1 MRENVNPKSLK
12 GNDQLDRVREL
23 MGKMQPLNESTSLS
37 ELELIKKGPNNVI
50 YGIVRENHKYFIK
63 TTNKTSGTLVAEDFD
78 YIGGLQNKFSEAYNS
93 YAAVTKQLNL
103 KFDMLNESLGIKTHN
118 NILESDGMAIGGQGF
133 VIQEEEVEEQK
144 ENKGGDIEYANEQKD
159 FDPNDTGEPGEDLV
173 SEEDIDENFVLAADE
188 ARDNGE
194 KEFEYP
200 KGSGKMHPVT
210 IKSKIDEEEEEKLE
224 EKTVLKVDAPA
235 PAEPEMEEPIEDEVS
250 MEDDMEAP
258 VDAGMDMEEPA
269 MDDEGDDEEDSTKK
283 IQKLTGKIGQALRE
297 LDEADVEL
305 EKYVIN
311 SIISALNLDE
321 FSDEDIEDIIS
332 KLEGEEEEDEAEAAE
347 AGEMDMEEPSMEE
360 EPAEEEVE
368 EEEMEVAESVTY
380 TKSQLVESLTKK
392 LVKESIEEH
401 HMGKKRPTYT
411 KYPEYDRKSYITMK
425 EDDSMYVDCP
435 ECMGEGCSHCD
446 DLGYHLSN
454 EDGMFDSEPESTP
467 KDGIANDFMALDIE
481 TGRQRPID
489 RDGNEIRNDI
499 DSYQQP
505 NKYDDEMLD
514 EDDGYGVDVLDA
526 IADNFD
532 KDGNGVSD
540 KIDSYQKSS
549 RDSEKVDIMNYFDD
563 NDTKTKDMSAKNL
576 GLDIEYFSGQ
586 PSESPNPGVA
596 EPAVRPN
603 TPPKEIPKRGPWT
616 TPKTKPNPKAVKD
629 GNDMSK
635 PKRSFRRIG
644 GYRK

>member
-1 MRENVNPKSLK
+1 MRKNVNPKSLK
-12 GNDQLDRVREL
+12 GNDKLDRVREL
-23 MGKMQPLNESTSLS
+23 MGKIQPLNESTSFS

-63 TTNKTSGTLVAEDFD
+63 TTNKTSGTIVAEDFD

-103 KFDMLNESLGIKTHN
+103 KFDMLNESLGINSHN
-118 NILESDGMAIGGQGF
+118 NILESDGIAAAGYGF
-133 VIQEEEVEEQK
+133 VIEEEEVEEDVVEEQEDVK
-144 ENKGGDIEYANEQKD
+144 PDDKGAY
-159 FDPNDTGEPGEDLV
+159 PGEDLV
-173 SEEDIDENFVLAADE
+173 SEEDIEEGNAFSGALADAKE
-188 ARDNGE
+188 KGE
-194 KEFEYP
+194 DSFKVD
-200 KGSGKMHPVT
+200 GKTYQV
-210 IKSKIDEEEEEKLE
+210 KEEEEKLE

-250 MEDDMEAP
+250 MEDDMEDS
-258 VDAGMDMEEPA
+258 VDAEMDMEEEPA
-269 MDDEGDDEEDSTKK
+269 MDDEGDDEEDSIKK

-401 HMGKKRPTYT
+401 HMGDSSSGH
-411 KYPEYDRKSYITMK
+411 YDVDAYRTMK

-454 EDGMFDSEPESTP
+454 EFDSEPELHGDSVVGTFKLP
-467 KDGIANDFMALDIE
+467 SDDFMALDIE
-481 TGRQRPID
+481 TGTQKPTD
-489 RDGNEIRNDI
+489 RDGDEIPSDL
-499 DSYQQP
+499 DM
-505 NKYDDEMLD
+505 DADGDGMLD
-514 EDDGYGVDVLDA
+514 DVTFMEDDGYGVDVLDSVSGTF
-526 IADNFD
+526 DMD
-532 KDGNGVSD
+532 KDGIPAH
-540 KIDSYQKSS
+540 IDSIHG
-549 RDSEKVDIMNYFDD
+549 DGEKVDIMNYFDD

-586 PSESPNPGVA
+586 PSEAPNPGVA

-616 TPKTKPNPKAVKD
+616 TPKTKPNPKAVKEGD
-629 GNDMSK
+629 DMSK

>member
-12 GNDQLDRVREL
+12 GNDKLDRVREL
-23 MGKMQPLNESTSLS
+23 MGKMQPLNESTSFS

-103 KFDMLNESLGIKTHN
+103 KFDMLNESLGIDTHN
-118 NILESDGMAIGGQGF
+118 NILESDGIAAAGYGF
-133 VIQEEEVEEQK
+133 VIEEEEVEE
-144 ENKGGDIEYANEQKD
+144 EVVEEQDDNTDEDGNPIKAD
-159 FDPNDTGEPGEDLV
+159 GSYEGEDL
-173 SEEDIDENFVLAADE
+173 SEEDKPDFLDLDKDGDKEESMKKAAKDAKNE
-188 ARDNGE
+188 SD
-194 KEFEYP
+194 
-200 KGSGKMHPVT
+200 
-210 IKSKIDEEEEEKLE
+210 EEKLE

-235 PAEPEMEEPIEDEVS
+235 PAEPEMEEPIEDEVP

-283 IQKLTGKIGQALRE
+283 IQKLTGKIGQAIRE
-297 LDEADVEL
+297 LDEPDAEL

-311 SIISALNLDE
+311 SIISALHLDE
-321 FSDEDIEDIIS
+321 FSDEDIEDIIA

-360 EPAEEEVE
+360 MPAEEETE
-368 EEEMEVAESVTY
+368 EDVKEVAESVTY

-401 HMGKKRPTYT
+401 HMGDSSSGH
-411 KYPEYDRKSYITMK
+411 YDVDAYRTMK

-454 EDGMFDSEPESTP
+454 EDGMFDSEPELHGDSAVGTFKLP
-467 KDGIANDFMALDIE
+467 ADDFMALDIE
-481 TGRQRPID
+481 TGRQAPTD
-489 RDGNEIRNDI
+489 RDGDEIPSDL
-499 DSYQQP
+499 DMDADG
-505 NKYDDEMLD
+505 DDMLD
-514 EDDGYGVDVLDA
+514 DVTFMEDDGYGVDVLDSVSGTF
-526 IADNFD
+526 DMD
-532 KDGNGVSD
+532 KDGIPAH
-540 KIDSYQKSS
+540 IDSIHG
-549 RDSEKVDIMNYFDD
+549 DGEKVDIMNYFDD
-563 NDTKTKDMSAKNL
+563 NSRKTKDMSAKNL

-596 EPAVRPN
+596 EPAVRP
-603 TPPKEIPKRGPWT
+603 TTTPKETPKRGPWT
-616 TPKTKPNPKAVKD
+616 TPKTKPNPKAVKEGD
-629 GNDMSK
+629 DMSK

>member
-63 TTNKTSGTLVAEDFD
+63 TTNKTSGRIVAEDFD

-103 KFDMLNESLGIKTHN
+103 KFDMLNESLGINTHN
-118 NILESDGMAIGGQGF
+118 NILESDGVAFGGGAGFGF
-133 VIQEEEVEEQK
+133 VVEEEEV
-144 ENKGGDIEYANEQKD
+144 
-159 FDPNDTGEPGEDLV
+159 V
-173 SEEDIDENFVLAADE
+173 EEDAKPDFLDLDKDGDKEESMKKAAKDAKNE
-188 ARDNGE
+188 SD
-194 KEFEYP
+194 
-200 KGSGKMHPVT
+200 
-210 IKSKIDEEEEEKLE
+210 EEKLE

-283 IQKLTGKIGQALRE
+283 IQKLTGKIGQAIRE
-297 LDEADVEL
+297 LDEPDAEL

-311 SIISALNLDE
+311 SIISALHLDE

-401 HMGKKRPTYT
+401 HMGDVATHDDYP
-411 KYPEYDRKSYITMK
+411 KYDGAAYKIME

-454 EDGMFDSEPESTP
+454 DFDSEPEPTP
-467 KDGIANDFMALDIE
+467 PDGIADDFMTLDTT
-481 TGRQRPID
+481 TGEQRPTDIN
-489 RDGNEIRNDI
+489 GNEIPNDI

-514 EDDGYGVDVLDA
+514 ENDGYEVDVFDA
-526 IADNFD
+526 IADIDDTFD
-532 KDGNGVSD
+532 KDGNGISD

-549 RDSEKVDIMNYFDD
+549 RGGEKVDIMNYFDD
-563 NDTKTKDMSAKNL
+563 NSGKRDNM
-576 GLDIEYFSGQ
+576 GYDIEYFNSKSDVRGGDTTTK
-586 PSESPNPGVA
+586 PKPKTKDPIVKPG
-596 EPAVRPN
+596 
-603 TPPKEIPKRGPWT
+603 GPWT
-616 TPKTKPNPKAVKD
+616 TPTTIPFPDEKSVPKAVNK
-629 GNDMSK
+629 K
-635 PKRSFRRIG
+635 PKSKEEPKISFRRIG

>member
-12 GNDQLDRVREL
+12 GNDKLDRVREL
-23 MGKMQPLNESTSLS
+23 MGKMQPLNESTSFS

-118 NILESDGMAIGGQGF
+118 NILESDGIAAAGYGF
-133 VIQEEEVEEQK
+133 VIEEEEVEE
-144 ENKGGDIEYANEQKD
+144 EVVEEQEEED
-159 FDPNDTGEPGEDLV
+159 FELSGEELV
-173 SEEDIDENFVLAADE
+173 SEEDIEEGNAFIGAMTDAKEK
-188 ARDNGE
+188 GE
-194 KEFEYP
+194 DSFEVD
-200 KGSGKMHPVT
+200 GKTYQV
-210 IKSKIDEEEEEKLE
+210 KEEEEKLE

-283 IQKLTGKIGQALRE
+283 IQKLTGKIGQAIRE
-297 LDEADVEL
+297 LDEPDAEL

-311 SIISALNLDE
+311 SVISALHLDE

-401 HMGKKRPTYT
+401 HMGDSSSGQ
-411 KYPEYDRKSYITMK
+411 YDREAYITMDF
-425 EDDSMYVDCP
+425 DDSMYVDCP

-454 EDGMFDSEPESTP
+454 EFDSEPELHGDSAVGTFKLP
-467 KDGIANDFMALDIE
+467 ADDFMALDTE
-481 TGRQRPID
+481 TGRQRPTD
-489 RDGNEIRNDI
+489 RDGDEIPSDL
-499 DSYQQP
+499 DM
-505 NKYDDEMLD
+505 DADGDGMLD
-514 EDDGYGVDVLDA
+514 DVTFMEDDGYGVDVLDSVSGTF
-526 IADNFD
+526 DMD
-532 KDGNGVSD
+532 KDGIPAH
-540 KIDSYQKSS
+540 IDNIHG
-549 RDSEKVDIMNYFDD
+549 DGEEVDIMNYFDD

-596 EPAVRPN
+596 EPAVRP
-603 TPPKEIPKRGPWT
+603 TTTPKETPKRGPWT
-616 TPKTKPNPKAVKD
+616 TPKTKPNPKAVKEGD
-629 GNDMSK
+629 DMSK